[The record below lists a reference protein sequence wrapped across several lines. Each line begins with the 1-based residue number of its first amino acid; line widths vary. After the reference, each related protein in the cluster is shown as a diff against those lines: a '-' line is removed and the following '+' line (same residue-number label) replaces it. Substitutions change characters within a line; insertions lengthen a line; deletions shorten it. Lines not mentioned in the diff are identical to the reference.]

1 MSLTKVTYSMING
14 AVFNV
19 LDYGAVGDGVANDT
33 ASIQAAID
41 AAQAAAQTN
50 SLVVFYGTAP
60 TVFFPSG
67 IYKITA
73 PLLYYAY
80 SRFAGERS
88 LLTQATAGQ
97 DIFFSDEP
105 YQNEWK
111 GLIFEAGAV
120 QIHIQNGTN
129 PSGGLESVV
138 VHIEDCEFYNNTDYA
153 IKCVKTGVPLVGG
166 EMVNISN
173 CRAYSFAQ
181 FLYSRFDMVNL
192 SRSYLATSATE
203 QPANSAWINVG
214 VNANIS
220 EVVFVPAGGYTTPG
234 YRYIDNY
241 TEGALVVTSCRF
253 GGEGGGIPI
262 VYNFT
267 DALVTSPYPYQGGS
281 AVILEDNP
289 IFVTGTQTDQ
299 GAIVAKTG
307 LPKVISIQNN
317 SQGAIGPIINTA
329 NFTGAISLATY
340 LAGYDANTPYLSY
353 QIRNNGV
360 WATDIS
366 SSAADTNLLRPYLDF
381 NTPDQFK
388 KNNNLFYLETRYQK
402 TKRIEGF
409 NYAQTST
416 STTTSIVDTGI
427 TYDSTSVGDG
437 EDTAD
442 LGYGR
447 VSIYDVFVSGNP
459 NLAGA
464 AVYKSNVYGQ
474 VFVWTA
480 LSGGTQ
486 KQIIQF
492 TQIAN
497 PATTFTVTAAFWDG
511 ASETTVVPDGATNAQ
526 IRIKVDGY
534 VNNTGQDQLVKIIKR
549 T

>member
-1 MSLTKVTYSMING
+1 M
-14 AVFNV
+14 
-19 LDYGAVGDGVANDT
+19 
-33 ASIQAAID
+33 Q
-41 AAQAAAQTN
+41 
-50 SLVVFYGTAP
+50 
-60 TVFFPSG
+60 
-67 IYKITA
+67 
-73 PLLYYAY
+73 
-80 SRFAGERS
+80 
-88 LLTQATAGQ
+88 
-97 DIFFSDEP
+97 
-105 YQNEWK
+105 
-111 GLIFEAGAV
+111 
-120 QIHIQNGTN
+120 
-129 PSGGLESVV
+129 
-138 VHIEDCEFYNNTDYA
+138 
-153 IKCVKTGVPLVGG
+153 
-166 EMVNISN
+166 
-173 CRAYSFAQ
+173 
-181 FLYSRFDMVNL
+181 
-192 SRSYLATSATE
+192 
-203 QPANSAWINVG
+203 
-214 VNANIS
+214 
-220 EVVFVPAGGYTTPG
+220 
-234 YRYIDNY
+234 
-241 TEGALVVTSCRF
+241 
-253 GGEGGGIPI
+253 
-262 VYNFT
+262 
-267 DALVTSPYPYQGGS
+267 
-281 AVILEDNP
+281 
-289 IFVTGTQTDQ
+289 
-299 GAIVAKTG
+299 
-307 LPKVISIQNN
+307 
-317 SQGAIGPIINTA
+317 
-329 NFTGAISLATY
+329 
-340 LAGYDANTPYLSY
+340 NTPYLSY

-534 VNNTGQDQLVKIIKR
+534 VNNTGQDQLVKNN
-549 T
+549 